1 MYVKKM
7 GKAFFRKSIIIY
19 FLIISL
25 FLCSC
30 GLYEYGTDML
40 YPPYDSAYRTGENAP
55 DTRDFFFST
64 ADVYDGGQLS
74 SPNNQNLNYRGTSI
88 YYKIYNSESAMNSE
102 RSSISSSNSEF
113 SSNGAKKLISL
124 GYKQLKYYDEN
135 KDRSDFYS
143 IPVQVND
150 VDVSVRFI
158 TEGAESEELALK
170 AGFYLDNE
178 MQKKTNTSTGEE
190 YDLIPYRNL
199 GSEDKTFD
207 FFNDEIDNLPKE
219 DDEDVLFSESSDV
232 EDGIFYIAGYAMSYG
247 MNEFFN
253 NIYSQV
259 TSLGYIIIV
268 ED

>member
-1 MYVKKM
+1 MYVKNM
-7 GKAFFRKSIIIY
+7 GKIFFRKSILY

-40 YPPYDSAYRTGENAP
+40 YAPYDSAYRTGENAP
-55 DTRDFFFST
+55 DARDFVFTT
-64 ADVYDGGQLS
+64 ADDYNGTQLN
-74 SPNNQNLNYRGTSI
+74 SPNNENPNYKGTLI

-124 GYKQLKYYDEN
+124 GYKQLKFYDKKKN
-135 KDRSDFYS
+135 RSDFYTIPKKNEDVTVS
-143 IPVQVND
+143 I
-150 VDVSVRFI
+150 RFVK
-158 TEGAESEELALK
+158 EGAESDELALK
-170 AGFYLDNE
+170 AGFYLGNKQE
-178 MQKKTNTSTGEE
+178 TGTDSNGEI
-190 YDLIPYRNL
+190 YDKIPYRNI
-199 GSEDKTFD
+199 GSEDKDFD

-219 DDEDVLFSESSDV
+219 DDEDVLLSDNSDV
-232 EDGIFYIAGYAMSYG
+232 EDGVFYIAGYAMSYG